1 MHVQAYCDRIFLLC
15 IQLLSHSSSLSL
27 KSGSMCI
34 ANLYPIVLQVKINHP
49 LLSTIRAVIGTL
61 TCTNMAS
68 NSTSDSKAVRK
79 STVIALIVRGLECVI
94 N

>member
-1 MHVQAYCDRIFLLC
+1 MHVQAYDRFFLLC

-34 ANLYPIVLQVKINHP
+34 ANLYPIVLQVKINHT

-61 TCTNMAS
+61 TCTGMAS
-68 NSTSDSKAVRK
+68 NSTSDSEAVHK
-79 STVIALIVRGLECVI
+79 STVIALIV
-94 N
+94 